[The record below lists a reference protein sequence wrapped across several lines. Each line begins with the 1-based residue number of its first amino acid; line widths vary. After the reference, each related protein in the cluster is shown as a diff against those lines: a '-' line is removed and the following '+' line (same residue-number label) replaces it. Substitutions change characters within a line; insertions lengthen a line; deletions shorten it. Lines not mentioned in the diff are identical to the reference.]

1 MTAAVLSIGT
11 EITRGEITN
20 TNASWLAEEITRIGL
35 AVAEVAAVPDSREAI
50 QTALGRLGAAHT
62 VVVSTGGLGP
72 TTDDITSECVAAL
85 LSVPLEQDAA
95 SLEAIRLRMERFG
108 RAVSASNAKQADF
121 PRGAT
126 ILSNPNGTAPGFCMK
141 IGGAIAF
148 FMPGV
153 PLEMKPMFATHVAP
167 LLEAR
172 VSSGTYQVRL
182 KTFGLPESTV
192 NDRLA
197 GIETAHG
204 VTIGYRAHFPEIE
217 VKLLARADDRESAE
231 QVARAAADD
240 ARSRLGDVV
249 YAEGDIGFAESIGK
263 ILRARALSL
272 GTAESCTGGLVS
284 EVLTERPGASD
295 FFRGAIVSYDDSVKR
310 DVLGVDEEVLARA
323 GAVSAEVARAMAEG
337 ARRVLGTDVA
347 LAITGIAGPGGAT
360 ATKPVGLVHFAVAT
374 ASGTTDDHFNFPSER
389 RHVRLLAVYAGLR
402 LVREIVEHGHPS
414 PRP

>member
-20 TNASWLAEEITRIGL
+20 TNASWLAEEITRIG
-35 AVAEVAAVPDSREAI
+35 VEVREVAAVPDSRDAI
-50 QTALGRLGAAHT
+50 QRALDRLGAEHT

-85 LSVPLEQDAA
+85 LSVPLDRDAA
-95 SLEAIRLRMERFG
+95 SLEALRARMSRFG
-108 RAVSASNAKQADF
+108 RAVSTSNAKQADF

-126 ILSNPNGTAPGFCMK
+126 ILSNPNGTAPGFYVR
-141 IGGAIAF
+141 IRGATAF

-153 PLEMKPMFATHVAP
+153 PLEMRPMFTTHVAP
-167 LLEAR
+167 LLESG
-172 VSSGTYQVRL
+172 VSGGMSQIRL

-197 GIETAHG
+197 GIEAAHG
-204 VTIGYRAHFPEIE
+204 VIIGYRAHFPEIE
-217 VKLLARADDRESAE
+217 VKVLARADNRAGAE
-231 QVARAAADD
+231 RIARVAADE

-249 YAEGDIGFAESIGK
+249 YAEGDVGFAESVGAT
-263 ILRARALSL
+263 LRAHSL
-272 GTAESCTGGLVS
+272 TLGAAESCTGGLVS

-310 DVLGVDEEVLARA
+310 DVLGVDPEVLARA

-360 ATKPVGLVHFAVAT
+360 AAKPVGLVHFAVAT
-374 ASGTTDDHFNFPSER
+374 ALGTTDDHFIFPSER
-389 RHVRLLAVYAGLR
+389 RQVRFLAAYAGLG
-402 LVREIVEHGHPS
+402 LVREVVERGHRTE
-414 PRP
+414 RP